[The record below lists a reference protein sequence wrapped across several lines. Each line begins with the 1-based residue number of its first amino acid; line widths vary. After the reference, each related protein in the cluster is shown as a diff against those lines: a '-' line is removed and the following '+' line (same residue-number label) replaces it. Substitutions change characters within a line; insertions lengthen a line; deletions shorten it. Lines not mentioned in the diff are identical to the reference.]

1 MHKGKERFYFVHPFK
16 QKKKMKLKL
25 IAIASCLMFVAS
37 VAQAQK
43 TGSSKTIQEKNKEV
57 VTKAYQKIF
66 GELDTAAVNEHMTK
80 NFIQHNPTIADGP
93 AGVKALVKVLASQGI
108 PKQKITFKHVIAE
121 GDIVILHS
129 RYEMKGKEMR
139 FIDIYRVENGKI
151 AEHWDAMMQMPDKR
165 ANNNPMF

>member
-1 MHKGKERFYFVHPFK
+1 
-16 QKKKMKLKL
+16 MKVKFMAVAL
-25 IAIASCLMFVAS
+25 CLTLGAS
-37 VAQAQK
+37 VVQAQK
-43 TGSSKTIQEKNKEV
+43 TSYSKTQQEQNKQI
-57 VTKAYQKIF
+57 VTKAYQGIF
-66 GELDTAAVNEHMTK
+66 GDLDTTAVDEYISN

-93 AGVKALVKVLASQGI
+93 QGVKALVQRLASQGI

-129 RYEMKGKEMR
+129 RYGMAGKEWR
-139 FIDIYRVENGKI
+139 FIDIYRIENGKI